1 MEGCCTSIAQR
12 RDRGLCEGGALV
24 MRVQGCA
31 CGTLVRT
38 ELALNVKNILRR
50 ASRLARRLPG
60 AQAWRTAM
68 SRRRARREFQAHFAH
83 VINLAARLVAAQPV
97 QEAASISLVVPVF
110 NAPPSFLD
118 DLLLSF
124 RNQNVASAELV
135 LSDDGSSAPATL
147 AWLDRHKNDSQVV
160 VLRALRNGGIAS
172 ATNAGIARATGEWVG
187 LLDQDDALTPHALR
201 VISHALAHAP
211 QCQFLYTDEVIAN
224 NSLQPCDYFLKPAF
238 DAVLLSGV
246 NYINHL
252 SLYRADRLK
261 SINGLR
267 DGFQGSQD
275 HELLLRYTRGLQP
288 AEILHVPYP
297 AYIWRR
303 TLQSHSARFMAQAAA
318 NAREALAQHYGTS
331 DGAMPVGPAL
341 SADLHRVRFD
351 LARKT
356 WPLVSIVIP
365 SRDSFALISRL
376 LAGLTSGTD
385 YPCMDII
392 VIDNG
397 SVEAGVLALY
407 EQTAKSFAGFHAH
420 VQAQPFNFSRA
431 VNKGLALARGEAIL
445 LLNNDVEVLEP
456 NWLREMVSCLD
467 YPGTGIVGAKLLYPD
482 RTIQHAGVIAGL
494 GGLAGHWHSGSRENF
509 PGPMGRL
516 LVRQSFSIV
525 TGACLLMTRDC
536 AAAVGDFDE
545 EIFPVAYNDV
555 DFCLRAIALGFNVVW
570 TPFACLM
577 HHESASRGSD
587 TTAENIGRFQRDKDN
602 LRLRHRTD
610 IFEDRAYN
618 PWYDKSHSQP
628 HLARLAALPK
638 PRS

>member
-1 MEGCCTSIAQR
+1 M
-12 RDRGLCEGGALV
+12 ALTV
-24 MRVQGCA
+24 
-31 CGTLVRT
+31 
-38 ELALNVKNILRR
+38 NHILRR
-50 ASRLARRLPG
+50 AARLARKLPG
-60 AQAWRTAM
+60 VQAWRSAM

-83 VINLAARLVAAQPV
+83 VIDLAARSVAAQPMP
-97 QEAASISLVVPVF
+97 EAASISLVVPVF

-118 DLLLSF
+118 DLLASF
-124 RNQNVASAELV
+124 RNQQVASAELV

-147 AWLDRHKNDSQVV
+147 AWLDRHGADAQVV
-160 VLRALRNGGIAS
+160 VVRALRNGGIAA
-172 ATNAGIARATGEWVG
+172 ATNAGIARATGEWIG
-187 LLDQDDALTPHALR
+187 LLDQDDALAPHALR
-201 VISHALAHAP
+201 VIGAALAQAP

-224 NSLQPCDYFLKPAF
+224 GTLQPRDYFLKPAF
-238 DAVLLSGV
+238 DPVLLSGV

-252 SLYRADRLK
+252 SLYRAGRLR
-261 SINGLR
+261 SIHGLR

-275 HELLLRYTRGLQP
+275 HDLLLRYTKGLKP
-288 AEILHVPYP
+288 ADILHVPYP

-303 TLQSHSARFMAQAAA
+303 TGQSHSARFLAQAVA
-318 NAREALAQHYGTS
+318 NARAALGQHYGTS
-331 DGAMPVGPAL
+331 DAPMPVGPAL

-351 LARKT
+351 LGHKN

-365 SRDSFALISRL
+365 SRDSLALISRVL
-376 LAGLTSGTD
+376 TGLTSGTD
-385 YPCMDII
+385 YPAMDII

-397 SVEAGVLALY
+397 SVDPEVLALY
-407 EQTAKSFAGFHAH
+407 ERTRSRFAGFQAH
-420 VQAQPFNFSRA
+420 VQAAPFNFSRA

-494 GGLAGHWHSGSRENF
+494 GGLAGHWHIGKKADF

-516 LVRQSFSIV
+516 RVRQSFSIV
-525 TGACLLMTRDC
+525 TGACLLMTRAC
-536 AAAVGDFDE
+536 AATVGDFDE

-570 TPFACLM
+570 TPFASLV

-587 TTAENIGRFQRDKDN
+587 ETPANIARFQRDKDN

-610 IFEDRAYN
+610 LFEDRAYS
-618 PWYDKSHSQP
+618 PWYDKIHSHP
-628 HLARLAALPK
+628 RLARLAALPK